1 MPRVGTRLKVLM
13 RCFRTSGIVDSLR
26 VLALEVRG
34 EHRMDRAAVN
44 MTRIPVMMI
53 CFGMDME
60 ERNHKHPRDQPEY
73 GKYTDSH
80 HT

>member
-1 MPRVGTRLKVLM
+1 
-13 RCFRTSGIVDSLR
+13 
-26 VLALEVRG
+26 
-34 EHRMDRAAVN
+34 MDRAAVN